1 MTYVA
6 PAIKE
11 KFDTLS
17 KELQTIILE
26 KDVKLNSIHDLI
38 NVLESI
44 VGEE

>member
-17 KELQTIILE
+17 PELQNIILE

-38 NVLESI
+38 HVLEDI
-44 VGEE
+44 VDEN